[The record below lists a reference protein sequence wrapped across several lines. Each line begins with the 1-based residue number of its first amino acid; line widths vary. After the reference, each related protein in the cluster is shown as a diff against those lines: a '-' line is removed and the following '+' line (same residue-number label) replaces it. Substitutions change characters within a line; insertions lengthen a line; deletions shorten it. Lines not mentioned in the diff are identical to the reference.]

1 MPGAKYAKRSAR
13 KAIRLTGDNECIDPN
28 GGVKPESGKI
38 DAYQKASAL
47 MHKQCECVRPLAVP
61 DSPA

>member
-1 MPGAKYAKRSAR
+1 MPEAKYAKRSAR
-13 KAIRLTGDNECIDPN
+13 KAIRLTGDNECIGPN

-38 DAYQKASAL
+38 DAYQKASVL
-47 MHKQCECVRPLAVP
+47 MHELCECVRPLAVL